1 MTPIVRHP
9 LVRRDLREM
18 VRHVGEI
25 SGNRNAALRRL
36 AEVEGL
42 LSEIAAS
49 PTSGS
54 RLSGALSGWLVRH
67 GGRGRMLT
75 IVFRFDEAESRVF
88 VALVAFGG
96 QDWLGRADARK
107 DIAPAPLTVDGFWP

>member
-1 MTPIVRHP
+1 
-9 LVRRDLREM
+9 
-18 VRHVGEI
+18 
-25 SGNRNAALRRL
+25 
-36 AEVEGL
+36 
-42 LSEIAAS
+42 
-49 PTSGS
+49 
-54 RLSGALSGWLVRH
+54 
-67 GGRGRMLT
+67 MLT